1 MKNKLEWT
9 DLFSGENSFNMV
21 KIDDLP
27 FNEGN
32 FHSYNYQVIYTTMIR
47 NSHGLYKYKMEI
59 QCFILTK
66 DVDYTLCIEILITD
80 YQLWLN
86 HKLQLINPH
95 QRN

>member
-32 FHSYNYQVIYTTMIR
+32 FHSYNYQVIYTTMMIHMVYR
-47 NSHGLYKYKMEI
+47 STRWRSSASY
-59 QCFILTK
+59 
-66 DVDYTLCIEILITD
+66 
-80 YQLWLN
+80 
-86 HKLQLINPH
+86 
-95 QRN
+95 

>member
-27 FNEGN
+27 FK
-32 FHSYNYQVIYTTMIR
+32 VIYTTMIR
-47 NSHGLYKYKMEI
+47 NSHGLYKHKMEI

-95 QRN
+95 QRD